1 MMTNLTPEVNQA
13 LTRLKELTPLNIHL
27 LTDAGFGL
35 RVNFESV
42 WTNHCP
48 QAARYMLLPY
58 YFLDDYPYG
67 KLNFKEDLG

>member
-1 MMTNLTPEVNQA
+1 MPINPSPEVRQA
-13 LTRLKELTPLNIHL
+13 LDRLNELTPLNIHL

-48 QAARYMLLPY
+48 QAARYLLLPY
-58 YFLDDYPYG
+58 YYLDDYPHG
-67 KLNFKEDLG
+67 KLTFNDEL